1 MAKAK
6 IVDVWKSKTWYTVL
20 APQIFENKEIGQ
32 IPATEDSKLL
42 NRVVEVS
49 LSDLTGDISHSY
61 VSLKFKVNDVKGKTA
76 YTTFVGHEISPSYL
90 KTLVRRRRD
99 VVGEVVDVE
108 TKDGV
113 KMRLKLQIFT
123 AKRVSSSARTDLR
136 KNSREEMINRAKE
149 LDSQQLIQEIVF
161 GKFSAHLFNKLKKIC
176 PIKRIEVRKTEIAG
190 STAS

>member
-1 MAKAK
+1 MAKEK

-20 APQIFENKEIGQ
+20 APQIFDSKEITQ
-32 IPATEDSKLL
+32 VPATEDSKLL

-49 LSDLTGDISHSY
+49 LSDLTGDVSHSY
-61 VSLKFKVNDVKGKTA
+61 VSLRFRINDVKGKTA
-76 YTTFVGHEISPSYL
+76 YTKFIGHEISPSYL

-123 AKRVSSSARTDLR
+123 AKRVSSSVRTNLR
-136 KNSREEMINRAKE
+136 KNSKQETISKAKE
-149 LDSQQLIQEIVF
+149 LDSQQLIQEVVF
-161 GKFSAHLFNKLKKIC
+161 GKFSAHLFNRLKKIC
-176 PIKRIEVRKTEIAG
+176 PIKRIEVRKTEIAE
-190 STAS
+190 SIAS